1 PTRSPRR
8 VAPARRKMTLLD
20 AILLVASA
28 AVGMGA
34 FQYAVRTWFPGWIWT
49 WARGLPARQDL
60 TTWLVIVT
68 CCDFVVFLVPLIAPW
83 TVLLLLLTLTSPRP
97 RLRRAFRRPGVAA
110 CAAAL
115 VGWVW
120 SGLGLT
126 LALDVQ
132 ELARPRRAINPDEW
146 AQKFL
151 SDEVFMYVGA

>member
-1 PTRSPRR
+1 P
-8 VAPARRKMTLLD
+8 PARRKMTLLD

-49 WARGLPARQDL
+49 WAHGIPDRRDL

-68 CCDFVVFLVPLIAPW
+68 CCDFVVFLVPLISPW
-83 TVLLLLLTLTSPRP
+83 TVLLLSLTLTSPRP

-115 VGWVW
+115 FR
-120 SGLGLT
+120 LGL
-126 LALDVQ
+126 
-132 ELARPRRAINPDEW
+132 ERARADP
-146 AQKFL
+146 
-151 SDEVFMYVGA
+151 GAGRSGIGPAEESHQPGRMGAEIPGR